1 MTMERGEGSSAK
13 RILLVHAAGYFPE
26 SEKAPPLGLL
36 YLASYLR
43 ARTDVEVRIV
53 DMQLN
58 YRDETPVVRAAE
70 EARPVLV
77 GISAMTANA
86 RQMHMVA
93 RRIKERLPDVP
104 VVVGGAHPSSYPEE
118 TLQDPT
124 IDFLVAGEGEEPLL
138 KLVRWLEGGEQ
149 LENIRGLSYRV
160 DGTVVSNPP
169 MPYHERLDDLPFPCY
184 DLVPLEEY
192 HRLPRVGV
200 IFARK
205 RYATM
210 ISSRGCPYR
219 CAYCHNIHGKRN
231 RVRSPE
237 NVVAEIEEL
246 VGRFGIGEIV
256 FVEDMFNL
264 YPERTRE
271 IARRIVAA
279 GLDIRMSFPIG
290 LRGDIMDEETVK
302 LLKDAGMYRCM
313 YAIETASPRLQRL
326 IRKNL
331 DVDKVLGIIEKTA
344 RMGILTHGAFMLG
357 FPTETAEEARHTVD
371 AAVRSS
377 LHTAAFYRVVPFKGT
392 YLAELAE
399 ADGKEIER
407 TFERFEFHKT
417 KLNVSR
423 MSDEVLDRCKKSA
436 YRRFYLDPRRMVR
449 TLRLLPNKTEIIPEL
464 VRIFIRKA
472 FVW

>member
-1 MTMERGEGSSAK
+1 MKS
-13 RILLVHAAGYFPE
+13 ILLVHAAGYFPE
-26 SEKAPPLGLL
+26 SEKAPPLGVL

-43 ARTDVEVRIV
+43 ARTDFEVRVV

-58 YRDETPVVRAAE
+58 YRNETPVVRAAE
-70 EARPVLV
+70 VARPVLV

-86 RQMHMVA
+86 RQMHTVA

-118 TLQDPT
+118 TLEDPN
-124 IDFLVAGEGEEPLL
+124 IDFLVAGEGEEPFFR
-138 KLVRWLEGGEQ
+138 LVRWLQGEER
-149 LENIRGLSYRV
+149 LENIRGLSYRL
-160 DGTVVSNPP
+160 DGAVIANPP
-169 MPYHERLDDLPFPCY
+169 MPYHERLDDLPFPSY

-200 IFARK
+200 IFARR

-210 ISSRGCPYR
+210 VSSRGCPYR

-271 IARRIVAA
+271 IARRIVEA

-290 LRGDIMDEETVK
+290 LRGDIMDVETVK

-331 DVDKVLGIIEKTA
+331 DVEKVLKIIEKTA

-357 FPTETAEEARHTVD
+357 FPTETAEEARRTVD

-407 TFERFEFHKT
+407 NFERFEFHKT

-423 MSDEVLDRCKKSA
+423 MPDEVLDRCKKSA
-436 YRRFYLDPRRMVR
+436 YRRFYLDPRRLAR
-449 TLRLLPNKTEIIPEL
+449 TVRLLPNKREIIPEL